1 MRVCHSKVRALK
13 TAYDVL
19 KKMQSKKMD
28 PPDEVTVILIIYSRF
43 MYTDIL
49 LLYTLEI
56 SVFQV
61 CYRILMQLCGQYDQ
75 PVLAV
80 RVLFEMQKAGIDP
93 NAITYG
99 YYNKVSRI
107 DIRLYMLFIKTDKFL
122 YILLFRKLKGLGV
135 VFFLYILYVCAFKN

>member
-1 MRVCHSKVRALK
+1 
-13 TAYDVL
+13 
-19 KKMQSKKMD
+19 MD

-43 MYTDIL
+43 VYTDIL

-80 RVLFEMQKAGIDP
+80 LVLFEMQKAGIDP

-99 YYNKVSRI
+99 YYNQVI
-107 DIRLYMLFIKTDKFL
+107 TLT
-122 YILLFRKLKGLGV
+122 
-135 VFFLYILYVCAFKN
+135 

>member
-49 LLYTLEI
+49 LLYTLKI
-56 SVFQV
+56 SVP
-61 CYRILMQLCGQYDQ
+61 G
-75 PVLAV
+75 VLPHSYAA
-80 RVLFEMQKAGIDP
+80 LWSI
-93 NAITYG
+93 
-99 YYNKVSRI
+99 
-107 DIRLYMLFIKTDKFL
+107 
-122 YILLFRKLKGLGV
+122 
-135 VFFLYILYVCAFKN
+135 

>member
-1 MRVCHSKVRALK
+1 MWSRCLLRHCYGLWFICLPAYVRVCHSKVRALK

-43 MYTDIL
+43 VYTDIL

-99 YYNKVSRI
+99 YYNKVI
-107 DIRLYMLFIKTDKFL
+107 TLT
-122 YILLFRKLKGLGV
+122 
-135 VFFLYILYVCAFKN
+135 

>member
-1 MRVCHSKVRALK
+1 MWSRCLLRHCYGLWFICLPAYVRVCHSKVRALK

-99 YYNKVSRI
+99 YYNKVI
-107 DIRLYMLFIKTDKFL
+107 TLT
-122 YILLFRKLKGLGV
+122 
-135 VFFLYILYVCAFKN
+135 